1 MGEIVPS
8 PRIRRHTWR
17 SGATLTAAVLVAVA
31 LSCAGIREDEFDCES
46 AVAHLSDCCPQF
58 NAQLIDCTYQAPQAC
73 GSPVYPD
80 LGVTQST
87 CIRNESCET
96 LRSSGVCTR
105 AQSLP
110 LDGLT
115 DDSGVPAPVVCP

>member
-1 MGEIVPS
+1 MADLQSS

-17 SGATLTAAVLVAVA
+17 RGATLTAGVLVAVA

-58 NAQLIDCTYQAPQAC
+58 NAQLVDCTYQAPQAC
-73 GSPVYPD
+73 GATVYPD
-80 LGVTQST
+80 LGVAQSN
-87 CIRNESCET
+87 CIRGESCET
-96 LRSSGVCTR
+96 LRASGVCTR